1 MAADGQETVHLW
13 TGCERLGSNLA
24 ANSPKQRGKGWPEVE
39 LAQVKWGGDEGTRTL
54 NPRLA
59 KAVRYQLRHVPAA
72 AHDSGRRE
80 QDYRTELPGRSGAS
94 AGRWPGSPSRG
105 RLVPEVSFL
114 GGRGLLTEG
123 QETPD
128 GGGYEQQLLHSDP
141 NSSRRRRRRGQRRLA
156 RATAIPYRWIRVA
169 VVGLGGLE
177 PPTSS
182 LSGMRSNRLSYR
194 PGSRLAR
201 VPGAA

>member
-1 MAADGQETVHLW
+1 MTKGQV
-13 TGCERLGSNLA
+13 R
-24 ANSPKQRGKGWPEVE
+24 
-39 LAQVKWGGDEGTRTL
+39 WGGDEGTRTL

-80 QDYRTELPGRSGAS
+80 LNYRTELPGRSGAS

-114 GGRGLLTEG
+114 GGSGFLTEG

-141 NSSRRRRRRGQRRLA
+141 TPLGAGVGAVSAGWPERQRFPTGGSGSPLWAWEDLNLRPHPYQGCAL
-156 RATAIPYRWIRVA
+156 TA
-169 VVGLGGLE
+169 
-177 PPTSS
+177 
-182 LSGMRSNRLSYR
+182 
-194 PGSRLAR
+194 
-201 VPGAA
+201 